1 MAVLPDKIL
10 EDYEIEAFVNRV
22 NSSAEKIV
30 SDPRFK
36 ISSPS
41 LPGVGLLLKLQI
53 RAFEK
58 SLASSFAPIFIGKN
72 ALNEVID
79 GL

>member
-10 EDYEIEAFVNRV
+10 EDYEIEAFVDRV

-30 SDPRFK
+30 SDPKFQ
-36 ISSPS
+36 ISNPN
-41 LPGVGLLLKLQI
+41 LPGIGLLLKLQI

-58 SLASSFAPIFIGKN
+58 GISR
-72 ALNEVID
+72 
-79 GL
+79 